1 MKIVI
6 LGAGP
11 GGLYAGVLLKKADPS
26 RDIVVVERNPPDATY
41 GWGIVFSD
49 RTLVSLREADY
60 RSFRKITDQFVLWDA
75 IDVRYGGEIIR
86 SGGHVFAGVARTALL
101 QVLQRRASEVGVEMK
116 FGCEISDLA
125 QLGRYDLLIAADGLN
140 SLVRAKYEHVFEPQL
155 AVERNK
161 FVWLGTT
168 WPLDSFTYIF
178 RENEHGLF
186 QVHAYPFDGTT
197 GTFIVE
203 CAEETWRRAG
213 LERATE
219 ADTIAYCEQLF
230 ADSLRGYSL
239 LSNRS
244 LWINF
249 ATVRNKIWRHQNI
262 VLLGDAAHTAH
273 FTIGSGTKM
282 AMEDAIAL
290 ANSFEQHRDIEAA
303 LTSYELERR
312 SVVERLQHV
321 AEESRTYFENTRRY
335 LHFEP
340 MQFAFQLLTRS
351 RITYDEMRVRDP
363 RYMDAVDRWFWRS
376 LAPTS
381 TAEAPARVVPPPMLA
396 PLRLRGLT
404 LANRAVLA
412 ARPLD
417 SAEGGMPDERHKAQL
432 LQHAQGAA
440 GLVLTEIVAV
450 SPEGR
455 ITPGCLGLYC
465 PEHQRAWANLVQAVH
480 AHSPAQ
486 VALQLGHA
494 GRRGSTRPR
503 WEGLDRP
510 LKQGNWPLISASAIP
525 YTPTS
530 QAPRQADAADLAKV
544 CADFVQAAE
553 MAREIG
559 FDLLQLYFAHG
570 FLLASFLSPLT
581 NVRNDEYGGSLE
593 NRMRFPLEV
602 FDAVRAAWPE
612 GKPLSVA
619 LSVADYAKGGLTRE
633 EAVAVART
641 FREHGCD
648 LITVLAGQTT
658 PEAEAPYGPGF
669 LTPWSDL
676 IRNEALIAT
685 MTGGHLTTTD
695 PVNTIITAGRAD
707 LCVLHLEA

>member
-1 MKIVI
+1 
-6 LGAGP
+6 
-11 GGLYAGVLLKKADPS
+11 
-26 RDIVVVERNPPDATY
+26 
-41 GWGIVFSD
+41 
-49 RTLVSLREADY
+49 
-60 RSFRKITDQFVLWDA
+60 
-75 IDVRYGGEIIR
+75 
-86 SGGHVFAGVARTALL
+86 
-101 QVLQRRASEVGVEMK
+101 
-116 FGCEISDLA
+116 
-125 QLGRYDLLIAADGLN
+125 
-140 SLVRAKYEHVFEPQL
+140 
-155 AVERNK
+155 
-161 FVWLGTT
+161 
-168 WPLDSFTYIF
+168 
-178 RENEHGLF
+178 
-186 QVHAYPFDGTT
+186 
-197 GTFIVE
+197 
-203 CAEETWRRAG
+203 
-213 LERATE
+213 
-219 ADTIAYCEQLF
+219 
-230 ADSLRGYSL
+230 
-239 LSNRS
+239 
-244 LWINF
+244 
-249 ATVRNKIWRHQNI
+249 
-262 VLLGDAAHTAH
+262 
-273 FTIGSGTKM
+273 
-282 AMEDAIAL
+282 
-290 ANSFEQHRDIEAA
+290 
-303 LTSYELERR
+303 
-312 SVVERLQHV
+312 
-321 AEESRTYFENTRRY
+321 
-335 LHFEP
+335 
-340 MQFAFQLLTRS
+340 
-351 RITYDEMRVRDP
+351 
-363 RYMDAVDRWFWRS
+363 
-376 LAPTS
+376 
-381 TAEAPARVVPPPMLA
+381 VPPPMLA

-417 SAEGGMPDERHKAQL
+417 SAEGGMPDERHKDQL
-432 LQHAQGAA
+432 LRHAQAGA

-455 ITPGCLGLYC
+455 ITPGCAGLYC
-465 PEHQRAWANLVQAVH
+465 PEHQRAWANIVRTVH
-480 AHSPAQ
+480 AHSPAK

-525 YTPTS
+525 YTPTN
-530 QAPRQADAADLAKV
+530 QVPKQADAADLAKV

-581 NVRNDEYGGSLE
+581 NVRNDEHGGSLE

-612 GKPLSVA
+612 EKPLSVA

-641 FREHGCD
+641 FRERGCD